1 VLWGLGGRK
10 LDEGDEGG
18 KDKLGGKDTVVDLV
32 DEAPLEPV
40 LAVANVRNKEEEK
53 TERGKKKIRADSSL
67 FLTAKTRVQGLP

>member
-1 VLWGLGGRK
+1 VLWGLGGRN

-18 KDKLGGKDTVVDLV
+18 EDELGGKDTVVDLA
-32 DEAPLEPV
+32 DAPLELV